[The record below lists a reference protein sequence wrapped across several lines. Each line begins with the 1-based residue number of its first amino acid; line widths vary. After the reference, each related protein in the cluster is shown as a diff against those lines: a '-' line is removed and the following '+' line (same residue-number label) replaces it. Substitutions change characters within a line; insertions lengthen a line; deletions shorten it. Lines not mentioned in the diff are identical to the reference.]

1 MATAGSRPKAELCL
15 ALGALLLPGIEL
27 NRALEI
33 LVEPYLWGV
42 VLSVMIFLHLIALL
56 SLFVKWGA
64 LPLALMLMGPITSC
78 CPVGQLLFFVV
89 GQQGLRENY
98 GILAATATVWILM
111 GLVCFVF
118 QMMIAARLQEL
129 GSK

>member
-1 MATAGSRPKAELCL
+1 M
-15 ALGALLLPGIEL
+15 
-27 NRALEI
+27 
-33 LVEPYLWGV
+33 
-42 VLSVMIFLHLIALL
+42 LSVLIFLHLIALL

-64 LPLALMLMGPITSC
+64 LPLALMLMGPLITC
-78 CPVGQLLFFVV
+78 CPVGQLLFYVA
-89 GQQGLRENY
+89 GQQGGLRESY
-98 GILAATATVWILM
+98 GVLAATATVWILM

>member
-1 MATAGSRPKAELCL
+1 
-15 ALGALLLPGIEL
+15 
-27 NRALEI
+27 
-33 LVEPYLWGV
+33 
-42 VLSVMIFLHLIALL
+42 
-56 SLFVKWGA
+56 
-64 LPLALMLMGPITSC
+64 MGPITSC

-98 GILAATATVWILM
+98 GVLAATATVWILM

>member
-1 MATAGSRPKAELCL
+1 M
-15 ALGALLLPGIEL
+15 
-27 NRALEI
+27 

-42 VLSVMIFLHLIALL
+42 VLSVVIFLHLVALL

-64 LPLALMLMGPITSC
+64 LPLAMMLMGFITPC
-78 CPVGQLLFFVV
+78 CPVSSLLLFVV
-89 GQQGLRENY
+89 GPQGGLRESY
-98 GILAATATVWILM
+98 GVLAATATVWILM